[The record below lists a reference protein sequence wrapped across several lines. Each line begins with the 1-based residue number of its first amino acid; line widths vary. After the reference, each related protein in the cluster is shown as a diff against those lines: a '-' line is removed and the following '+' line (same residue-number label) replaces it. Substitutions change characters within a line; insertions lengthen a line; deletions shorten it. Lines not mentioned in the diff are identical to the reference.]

1 MTATALKKEL
11 STYLPLLSAR
21 QQALILDMIKN
32 ILHVDSKEKRI
43 SIEQYNAEIE
53 SALKEVKQGKSI
65 PHDEVVK
72 QSRRWLKRK

>member
-43 SIEQYNAEIE
+43 SLEQYNAEIE

-65 PHDEVVK
+65 SHEDVLK
-72 QSRRWLKRK
+72 QSRKWLKRK

>member
-1 MTATALKKEL
+1 MTATAFKKEL

-43 SIEQYNAEIE
+43 SLEQYNAEIE

-65 PHDEVVK
+65 SHEDVLK
-72 QSRRWLKRK
+72 QSRKWLKRK

>member
-1 MTATALKKEL
+1 MTATTLKREL

-21 QQALILDMIKN
+21 QQALVLDMIKN

-43 SIEQYNAEIE
+43 SVEQYNAEIE
-53 SALKEVKQGKSI
+53 SALKEVRQGKSI

>member
-1 MTATALKKEL
+1 MANSTLKTEL
-11 STYLPLLSAR
+11 NTYLPLLSAR

-43 SIEQYNAEIE
+43 SVEQYNAEIE
-53 SALKEVKQGKSI
+53 SALKEVRQGKGIS
-65 PHDEVVK
+65 HDEVVK

>member
-1 MTATALKKEL
+1 MTTATLKKEL
-11 STYLPLLSAR
+11 SAYLPLLSAR

-32 ILHVDSKEKRI
+32 ILHIDSKEKRI
-43 SIEQYNAEIE
+43 SMEQYNAEIE
-53 SALKEVKQGKSI
+53 SALKEVRQGKSI